1 MHRKRLRIALACDV
15 PYESMAPRDGG
26 RHCAEC
32 DRVVTNVSAMT
43 KREAIA
49 LYEARGG
56 DLCGYVVHDGRGEP
70 IFAPEPRAPLALGV
84 LVAGA
89 LAACEPQAAPP
100 AEISASASLAPP
112 LPPLMRPMSSEP
124 DVERAETAVVE
135 PIAVEL
141 APSDEPVIEESPP
154 TAEDRARERRKRA
167 ARRPRVP
174 PHAAFAGMM
183 MLDD

>member
-1 MHRKRLRIALACDV
+1 
-15 PYESMAPRDGG
+15 MAPRAGG

-32 DRVVTNVSAMT
+32 DRVVTNVSALT

-70 IFAPEPRAPLALGV
+70 TFAPEPRAPLALGV

-89 LAACEPQAAPP
+89 LAACEPQAPP
-100 AEISASASLAPP
+100 PIETSASASLAPP
-112 LPPLMRPMSSEP
+112 LPPLMRPMSDEPEPAAPEP
-124 DVERAETAVVE
+124 DEIVLAAAE
-135 PIAVEL
+135 PIAIEL
-141 APSDEPVIEESPP
+141 ASSGEPLIEQSPP
-154 TAEDRARERRKRA
+154 TPEDRARERRKRA

-174 PHAAFAGMM
+174 PHAAFAGIM